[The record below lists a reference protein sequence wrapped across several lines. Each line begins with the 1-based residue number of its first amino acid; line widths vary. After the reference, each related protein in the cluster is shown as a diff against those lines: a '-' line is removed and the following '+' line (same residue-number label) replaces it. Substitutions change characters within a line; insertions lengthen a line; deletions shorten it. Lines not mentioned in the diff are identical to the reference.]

1 MRLRE
6 RIQIEMIAEMLSPMV
21 RGWLETVQA
30 GIVSGRSTTVL
41 APKGNMTRAEV
52 ATLIRRLLQKS
63 DLI

>member
-1 MRLRE
+1 
-6 RIQIEMIAEMLSPMV
+6 MIAEMLSPMV